1 MNLLIRPTPLPDE
14 LDRGY
19 LGRLMRMNSF
29 NSDVKAVA
37 QLAEH
42 FGTKDLSRRE
52 FSCLELL
59 ALVAGLTVGEFANLH
74 TTMPLRLAVS
84 DKSHGSPYGS
94 FSAARLHRI
103 GMTALRPE
111 AYFCGNCVAEDLS
124 FHGMAYWRRSHQIRG
139 QLWCP
144 KHLTPLR
151 FQAGALVFLAS
162 PSHLQK
168 TAKAVPCR
176 QVEQAIKHDRIKVFL
191 DIAAGL
197 MMSAS
202 SASSTM
208 VANDLQRRAVHQ
220 GFASSCAALEGS
232 SVMSES
238 VARVFPSFWTS
249 EILPAATYGDSLE
262 KLNRGCLRSVD
273 EALKCNKSSP
283 PVWAYILASALL
295 FESAEEALNEV
306 FYHPGNRVSNVP
318 SGGVSERLHDNE
330 QLVSAYISSRG
341 CYALAAK
348 QLNSTLLDITGKLSQ
363 LGLPNLASGM
373 VRQKSRR
380 DALAAFY
387 LGQKSIEESATVG
400 GMSSVE
406 MEALLRKIGSLFAS
420 ALKAMNITTTV
431 QRSVSMCD

>member
-1 MNLLIRPTPLPDE
+1 MNMLIRPIPLPDE

-19 LGRLMRMNSF
+19 LGRLIRINGLNSE
-29 NSDVKAVA
+29 VKAIA
-37 QLAEH
+37 RIAEH
-42 FGTKDLSRRE
+42 FGTTDLSRRE
-52 FSCLELL
+52 ISCLELL
-59 ALVAGLTVGEFANLH
+59 ALAAGLTVEEFAKLH
-74 TTMPLRLAVS
+74 STMPLRLAVS
-84 DKSHGSPYGS
+84 DKSNRSPYGS
-94 FSAARLHRI
+94 FSAARLHKI

-111 AYFCGNCVAEDLS
+111 AYFCGNCVAEDIS
-124 FHGMAYWRRSHQIRG
+124 FHGLAYWRRSHQIRG

-151 FQAGALVFLAS
+151 FQSGALAFLTS
-162 PSHLQK
+162 PAHLQK
-168 TAKAVPCR
+168 TAKEVLGKE
-176 QVEQAIKHDRIKVFL
+176 VEQAIKHDRIKVFL

-197 MMSAS
+197 TMSAS

-220 GFASSCAALEGS
+220 GLASSCAALEGS

-249 EILPAATYGDSLE
+249 GILPASTYGDSLE

-273 EALKCNKSSP
+273 EALKCNQSSP
-283 PVWAYILASALL
+283 PVWAYILAAALL

-306 FYHPGNRVSNVP
+306 FYRSGNCASDP
-318 SGGVSERLHDNE
+318 LSFSVSERLHDNE
-330 QLVSAYISSRG
+330 QLVSAYISTKG
-341 CYALAAK
+341 CYALAAQ
-348 QLNSTLLDITGKLSQ
+348 QLNSTLLDITGKLSR

-387 LGQKSIEESATVG
+387 LGQKSIEEGATVG
-400 GMSSVE
+400 GISSIE
-406 MEALLRKIGSLFAS
+406 LEALLRKTGSLFAS
-420 ALKAMNITTTV
+420 ALKAMNIITTV
-431 QRSVSMCD
+431 QRSVSVCD